1 MNWKKSN
8 FIGFISQVWCG
19 PLTFK
24 VFWNFPISTVG
35 FEMPKNICKIHFS
48 TVSALTYEVF
58 FKFSS
63 VVFSLHSIEIK
74 FQVHSNF
81 WHFNFNTWILIC
93 QVALTFNCRHFFH
106 ISNWIFE
113 KSFSSEIYWRLLSNL
128 NIKTSKLFFWAHV
141 WSNIGIGLEDF
152 QGQFQ
157 SSISAFLW
165 WVEEQFLI
173 YSPEMCGG
181 TKPCNILRWESQ
193 TFHKKT
199 IFQFQS
205 LEWKVWDTGFKSLKN
220 LMSTSNPRMEKLK
233 MNKSKYCRKNLNI
246 ESLSEKKRSKFS
258 KSWSRTIWDLKPL
271 SGKNLRFW
279 NQILE

>member
-1 MNWKKSN
+1 MK
-8 FIGFISQVWCG
+8 F
-19 PLTFK
+19 
-24 VFWNFPISTVG
+24 
-35 FEMPKNICKIHFS
+35 
-48 TVSALTYEVF
+48 F

-165 WVEEQFLI
+165 WVEKFKIPKPISNFEV
-173 YSPEMCGG
+173 CGG
-181 TKPCNILRWESQ
+181 TEPCNILRWVSQ
-193 TFHKKT
+193 TFQKNDFSISKP
-199 IFQFQS
+199 
-205 LEWKVWDTGFKSLKN
+205 WMKSLRYRFQIFGKSDVN
-220 LMSTSNPRMEKLK
+220 LKSLNGKFKDEKIKALQKKPQYRIFEWQK
-233 MNKSKYCRKNLNI
+233 MK
-246 ESLSEKKRSKFS
+246 
-258 KSWSRTIWDLKPL
+258 
-271 SGKNLRFW
+271 
-279 NQILE
+279 